1 MRSPLAISLTV
12 HALAFIALMYAPS
25 VQLPEP
31 GKSEYK
37 QAIEGKEPK
46 LIWYKLN
53 KELPDVSSKSLARR
67 PVKAESVA
75 KQEIVAS
82 PKLAQKRTQIIW
94 TPAPE
99 LPAPTP
105 VELPNLL
112 AVKLPPVRQFVAPPD
127 IQKPKPAQIEP
138 LPDAPAIPLQTAAT
152 VALPAAPKIVKRFVP
167 PPKRVPP
174 KLAEVV
180 APTDA
185 PQIAV
190 NTPAADLDYKMKA
203 PSRPFTAP
211 QANSAA
217 PAAPQLLALDTAPD
231 LNLAVVGLNPADKFV
246 PQTIAPSPGQ
256 FSAAPQIRKEGAEA
270 AGDAKGLT
278 VPDLSIRGNRDLQ
291 AKLLAEAYAAPTSDL
306 NMREAMR
313 LAKLTPPAGA
323 PVRAADPL
331 PGSIPSQRST
341 AMKVSGA
348 PDPRFNGRDVY
359 MMAIQMPN
367 LTSFSGSWLMW
378 YAERTAHEVGLA
390 PVAPPVAHR
399 KVDPK
404 YLASAVADQ
413 VEGKVQLVCVIGIDG
428 LVSGIEV
435 VRGADNRLN
444 ASAIEALGKWEFFP
458 ATRAGEPVAV
468 DVLVEI
474 PFRLKALDP

>member
-1 MRSPLAISLTV
+1 MRSPLAISLTA
-12 HALAFIALMYAPS
+12 HALAFIALMYAPA

-37 QAIEGKEPK
+37 MAIEGKEPK
-46 LIWYKLN
+46 LIWYKFN
-53 KELPDVSSKSLARR
+53 KELPDVSSKSRARR

-82 PKLAQKRTQIIW
+82 PKRAQKRTQIVW

-99 LPAPTP
+99 LPAPAP

-112 AVKLPPVRQFVAPPD
+112 AVKLPPVRQFVTPPD
-127 IQKPKPAQIEP
+127 IQKPKPAEIAP

-152 VALPAAPKIVKRFVP
+152 VALPAAPKIVRQFVP

-185 PQIAV
+185 PRIAV

-203 PSRPFTAP
+203 PTRPFTAP
-211 QANSAA
+211 QTKSAAA
-217 PAAPQLLALDTAPD
+217 PAAPQLVALDAAPD

-246 PQTIAPSPGQ
+246 PQPIAPSPAQ
-256 FSAAPQIRKEGAEA
+256 FSAAPQIRKEGAES
-270 AGDAKGLT
+270 AGDGKGLT
-278 VPDLSIRGNRDLQ
+278 VPDVYIRGNRDLQ
-291 AKLLAEAYAAPTSDL
+291 AKLLAQAYAAPTSDL

-313 LAKLTPPAGA
+313 LAKLTPPAAA
-323 PVRAADPL
+323 PVQAVDPGLIPTQRA
-331 PGSIPSQRST
+331 T

-348 PDPRFNGRDVY
+348 PDARFNNRDVY

-390 PVAPPVAHR
+390 PVTPPVAHR

-413 VEGKVQLVCVIGIDG
+413 VEGKVQLVCVIGKDG

-444 ASAIEALGKWEFFP
+444 ASAIEALSKWEFFP

-474 PFRLKALDP
+474 PFRLKALSP

>member
-1 MRSPLAISLTV
+1 
-12 HALAFIALMYAPS
+12 MYAPA
-25 VQLPEP
+25 VKLPEP

-37 QAIEGKEPK
+37 LAIEGKEPK
-46 LIWYKLN
+46 LLWYKFN
-53 KELPDVSSKSLARR
+53 KELPDVSSKALARR

-82 PKLAQKRTQIIW
+82 PKLAQKRTQIVW

-99 LPAPTP
+99 LPAPAP

-127 IQKPKPAQIEP
+127 IQKPKPAQVEP

-152 VALPAAPKIVKRFVP
+152 VALPAAPKIVKQFVP

-174 KLAEVV
+174 KLAEVA

-190 NTPAADLDYKMKA
+190 NAPAADLDYKMKA

-211 QANSAA
+211 QEKATA
-217 PAAPQLLALDTAPD
+217 PAASPQLLALDTAPD
-231 LNLAVVGLNPADKFV
+231 LSLAVVGLNPADKFV

-256 FSAAPQIRKEGAEA
+256 FSAAPQIRKEGAES
-270 AGDAKGLT
+270 AGDSKGLT
-278 VPDLSIRGNRDLQ
+278 VPDVSIRGNRDLQ
-291 AKLLAEAYAAPTSDL
+291 AKLLAQAYAAPTSDL

-323 PVRAADPL
+323 PVRATDPAST
-331 PGSIPSQRST
+331 PSSIPTQRAT

-348 PDPRFNGRDVY
+348 PDARFNNPDVY
-359 MMAIQMPN
+359 MMAIQIPN

-413 VEGKVQLVCVIGIDG
+413 VEGKVQLVCVIGKDG
-428 LVSGIEV
+428 LVSSIEL

-474 PFRLKALDP
+474 PFRLKALNP